1 MRKRVLRL
9 LKDMFH
15 KADDPEMCNDISQK
29 LLLRVY
35 DDEHTVKDL
44 AIKSVSEVW
53 FSPFVNATS
62 VSHDGRVDHADGSNH
77 VAPVTPS
84 QRRDISKRSRTL
96 IDMVG
101 KLSIPQAEAF
111 GSVIQWL
118 LNKERRTD
126 EYNLLDP
133 RQAFSRTCA
142 VIVDCLVDLIQ
153 TLQDEDAPKSSVA
166 SAVHTL
172 HTFIKAEP
180 RLIEAKHLSSLLVYL
195 HCSSTSEDWKI
206 TMFVLRIFQDAIP
219 VVKDMT
225 PNDSQMAE
233 KLALALV
240 AKCPVVL
247 LREAVHVL
255 CLTVRTLTLHSARLC
270 KFFHTCVDLLG
281 ADVHKLRA
289 GTVIQDNKTRRLMTI
304 VGLLCKHYDFESD
317 IKDQPEES
325 HLMELKAKMQP
336 SPQEYVFAILSSL
349 CGHQY
354 SLALQQSALQS
365 LGKSIAHFVLHMAC
379 CAARVTIH

>member
-15 KADDPEMCNDISQK
+15 KADDLEMRNDISQK

-35 DDEHTVKDL
+35 DDETTVKVL

-53 FSPFVNATS
+53 FSPFVNATG
-62 VSHDGRVDHADGSNH
+62 VPHEVRGDHIDGSNP

-84 QRRDISKRSRTL
+84 QRRDVSKRSRNL

-101 KLSIPQAEAF
+101 KLSIPQADAF

-126 EYNLLDP
+126 EFNPLDP

-172 HTFIKAEP
+172 HTFTKAEP
-180 RLIEAKHLSSLLVYL
+180 RLIEAKHLSFLLVYI

-233 KLALALV
+233 RLALALV

-247 LREAVHVL
+247 LPEAVHVL
-255 CLTVRTLTLHSARLC
+255 CLAVQTLTLHSARLC
-270 KFFHTCVDLLG
+270 KFFQTCVNLLA

-289 GTVIQDNKTRRLMTI
+289 GTAIQDNKTRRLMTI
-304 VGLLCKHYDFESD
+304 VGLLCKYFDFEMA
-317 IKDQPEES
+317 IKDHLEET
-325 HLMELKAKMQP
+325 HLMELKTKMLP
-336 SPQEYVFAILSSL
+336 SPQEYVFSILSSL
-349 CGHQY
+349 CDHQF
-354 SLALQQSALQS
+354 SLALQQGALQS
-365 LGKSIAHFVLHMAC
+365 LGKSITHFNFAC
-379 CAARVTIH
+379 DMLP